1 MVAKLQALPHMA
13 NLTPCFSTLWY
24 IVPVAS
30 SCPILSQYVL
40 VLASMQTPCSHLL
53 RETRECSVYSL
64 HSSFLNVGMQL
75 ICLKDLESEALVLN
89 SEFCIRGLEG
99 RLTFF
104 FGHLLAEIFGAIS
117 LCSFWKGRLKETH
130 LSAVTGRG
138 VDRKHNYGQSPF
150 LMETSAN

>member
-1 MVAKLQALPHMA
+1 MVAKLQGLPWAYRNIAIFPHGQSDSM
-13 NLTPCFSTLWY
+13 LQHIMVHC
-24 IVPVAS
+24 AS
-30 SCPILSQYVL
+30 CIKRPNSFTICSI

-53 RETRECSVYSL
+53 RVTRECSVYSL

-104 FGHLLAEIFGAIS
+104 FGAPPS
-117 LCSFWKGRLKETH
+117 RDFWSNFLVLILKG
-130 LSAVTGRG
+130 
-138 VDRKHNYGQSPF
+138 
-150 LMETSAN
+150 